1 MDINKDMEAMNE
13 STGHFQQR
21 MKVITKDLEALF
33 IKKKKQKTLRTIFL
47 ITMTKVIQNPY
58 GLINWCG
65 LIMFHIA
72 FVLSYAWHF
81 LAWYVLLLDLEDFYA
96 VNGTYEHWDFEI
108 RFIHFYT
115 NIEMMHLTLL
125 VAKDLWN
132 GRQRSLVHMLLRGI
146 PVAWLL
152 CASVYAI
159 HSILFLPGCPF
170 FLSKLKMNNCPFMV
184 YILK

>member
-1 MDINKDMEAMNE
+1 MDIDKDMEAMNE
-13 STGHFQQR
+13 STGHFRQR

-33 IKKKKQKTLRTIFL
+33 IKKKNDRKQKTLHTIFL
-47 ITMTKVIQNPY
+47 ITKSL
-58 GLINWCG
+58 LIGWCG

-125 VAKDLWN
+125 VAKDLCN

-152 CASVYAI
+152 CAFVYAI